1 MEDGGSGRRF
11 RSEVASERKLSLLDR
26 ECSHFG
32 EDFAEAKLSCRITEN
47 QMASSLNPDHP

>member
-11 RSEVASERKLSLLDR
+11 RSEVASERKLSLRDR

-32 EDFAEAKLSCRITEN
+32 EDFGRS
-47 QMASSLNPDHP
+47 

>member
-11 RSEVASERKLSLLDR
+11 RSEVASERKLSLRDR